1 MPDLRRLISDPTDI
15 GETGPSRGG
24 AGNGEAWMRIRRRL
38 RVELGEEVFSSWFG
52 CLELDALSNE
62 DVYLSVPTKF
72 LKSWIQSHYVDRI
85 LPTLV
90 SEFPAIKHVS
100 INVRSSTRPAT
111 GCGPGGLHDLG
122 SGVGPDSS
130 RVRSIASFATNLPTG
145 PSGAIT
151 SSSKIAPVAESCEAE
166 LLAGSPLDRRL
177 NFANFLVGGSN
188 QLAYSEAQRIARS
201 GPDDPLLYN
210 PLYLH
215 ASVGLGKTHLLQAVA
230 HAATG
235 ATRRVIYLT
244 AERFM
249 YGFVAAL
256 KAQTAIAFK
265 ERLRAI
271 DVLVIDD
278 IQFLQGKSIQQ
289 EFCHTLNALIDSHRQ
304 IVIAADRP
312 PGDLE
317 SLEER
322 VRSRLAGG
330 LCIEIGGLDE
340 ALRVKILEARIAAAK
355 LVHQTFEVPAAVVAY
370 VASVIRTNGRDLDG
384 AVNRLLAH
392 SALNG
397 APHSL
402 ETAELAIRDLVRTPD
417 PKKIK
422 IEDIQK
428 LVASHF
434 NVSRGDIL
442 SARRTASVVR
452 PRQIAMYLSK
462 LLTPRSLP
470 EIGRRFGGRDHTTV
484 LHAVRKITGLVTT
497 DATLS
502 EEIELLKRMLL
513 E

>member
-1 MPDLRRLISDPTDI
+1 MPNLRRQISEP
-15 GETGPSRGG
+15 G
-24 AGNGEAWMRIRRRL
+24 AAAMGEAWMRICRRL
-38 RVELGEEVFSSWFG
+38 RLELGEDVFSSWFG
-52 CLELDALSNE
+52 CLELDALSGE
-62 DVYLSVPTKF
+62 DACLSVPTKF
-72 LKSWIQSHYVDRI
+72 LKSWIQSHYTDKI
-85 LPTLV
+85 LQALA
-90 SEFPAIKHVS
+90 SEFPTIKRVS
-100 INVRSSTRPAT
+100 VNVRSSTRPAAPQRAT
-111 GCGPGGLHDLG
+111 GGHLD
-122 SGVGPDSS
+122 PD
-130 RVRSIASFATNLPTG
+130 
-145 PSGAIT
+145 PSGDADSVRGRNLT
-151 SSSKIAPVAESCEAE
+151 SLASSAQMVTSAPAMPSSKKTASMEGYEAE
-166 LLAGSPLDRRL
+166 ILSGSPLDRRL
-177 NFANFLVGGSN
+177 IFSNFLVGASN
-188 QLAYSEAQRIARS
+188 QLAYAAAQRLTLAAP
-201 GPDDPLLYN
+201 GDPLLFN

-230 HAATG
+230 HAASS
-235 ATRRVIYLT
+235 AKHRVIYLT

-271 DVLVIDD
+271 DLLVIDD

-289 EFCHTLNALIDSHRQ
+289 EFCHTLNALIDSRRQ

-312 PGDLE
+312 PSDLE

-340 ALRVKILEARIAAAK
+340 ALRIKILEARIAAAK

-370 VASVIRTNGRDLDG
+370 VASAVQTNGRDLDG

-392 SALNG
+392 ASLNG
-397 APHSL
+397 APLSM
-402 ETAELAIRDLVRTPD
+402 ETAERAIRDLVRTPE

-434 NVSRGDIL
+434 NVSRADIL
-442 SARRTASVVR
+442 SSRRTATVVR

-497 DATLS
+497 DGTLS
-502 EEIELLKRMLL
+502 EEVELLKRMLL